1 MTSLFDAGYGS
12 PRHND
17 RYGSPVRV
25 VLKHQKVTRLMPQKN
40 TRPRKNFDKSDATSP
55 SYRVDDQIGFI
66 LRLAFQF
73 HTAIFTARMVDNIT
87 QTQFA
92 ALSKIYEMGECSQ
105 SDLVRLIGLDSAT
118 INGVISRMVARGF
131 LKTSED
137 PSDGRRQFVSLTAEG
152 RDLVE
157 RAQTVGREISVE
169 TLSALSATERDR
181 LIQLLRKMMEAPRH
195 NRWLQYSPDPA
206 EPTSG
211 KRGASSSRSA
221 ARSRERPRK

>member
-1 MTSLFDAGYGS
+1 
-12 PRHND
+12 
-17 RYGSPVRV
+17 
-25 VLKHQKVTRLMPQKN
+25 MPQKT
-40 TRPRKNFDKSDATSP
+40 TRPKKTVDNSGVVNP
-55 SYRVDDQIGFI
+55 SYRLDDQIGFI

-131 LKTSED
+131 LTTCED

-152 RDLVE
+152 RELVE
-157 RAQTVGREISVE
+157 RAHVVGQEISVE
-169 TLSALSATERDR
+169 TLSALSATERHR
-181 LIQLLRKMMEAPRH
+181 LIHLLKKMMEAPRH
-195 NRWLQYSPDPA
+195 NRWLQYSPDLAAP
-206 EPTSG
+206 SG
-211 KRGASSSRSA
+211 KHGSSSSRNTSA
-221 ARSRERPRK
+221 RRRARPGK